1 MRNDINLL
9 ITCVLFVVVGA
20 IIGFNNKPAVT
31 ASSPPSTLVLSK
43 SELPVDLQLDLQKD
57 KEERPNFEITV
68 SKEKPDTVYRYK
80 TKYKTKIRKVGV
92 PKESVDS
99 LVRMR
104 ADSLATLLVREE
116 QTKDTISHS
125 KGSIILTVDG
135 EEVYK
140 R

>member
-9 ITCVLFVVVGA
+9 LTCVLFVVVGA

-80 TKYKTKIRKVGV
+80 PSIK
-92 PKESVDS
+92 PKF
-99 LVRMR
+99 VR
-104 ADSLATLLVREE
+104 LEYPKNLLTLLFV
-116 QTKDTISHS
+116 
-125 KGSIILTVDG
+125 
-135 EEVYK
+135 
-140 R
+140 